1 MKKIAVIG
9 AGGTGVALSA
19 ILASKGHEVY
29 LADNLNQTVVEAA
42 QEAGVL
48 RTKGTKVCEGRPALV
63 TSNIEEAVRCAELIV
78 CCTISNRDEEIA
90 RTLAPVVTK
99 DQAVLVGAGNGAT
112 IVYHKI
118 FEEAGKGDVLTAAF
132 VSALMEAFDGGQLLP
147 RPRDGRGG
155 VHDRP
160 SSGTEGRDVLPAAA
174 CRGGRGAL
182 RGGLGAQSLRQHDGR
197 AL

>member
-90 RTLAPVVTK
+90 RTLAPVVRK
-99 DQAVLVGAGNGAT
+99 DPAVLVGAGNGAT

-118 FEEAGKGDVLTAAF
+118 FEEAGEGRCADRR
-132 VSALMEAFDGGQLLP
+132 DNCGQLLP

>member
-48 RTKGTKVCEGRPALV
+48 RTKGTKVCGGRPALV

-118 FEEAGKGDVLTAAF
+118 FEEAGKGDVLTAETAGNF
-132 VSALMEAFDGGQLLP
+132 F
-147 RPRDGRGG
+147 
-155 VHDRP
+155 
-160 SSGTEGRDVLPAAA
+160 PA
-174 CRGGRGAL
+174 RVTGAGESTIGH
-182 RGGLGAQSLRQHDGR
+182 RR
-197 AL
+197 A